1 MARRE
6 FVVAAAILL
15 DAQGR
20 VLLVGNDWQGHG
32 NVRYTLPGGV
42 VERYESTLEALGRE
56 VSEETGLYL
65 TRIEHLAYAV
75 HVEDRRRN
83 DRAISFAFLAQYEGL
98 LNPRDPDGF
107 IVEAKFVPA
116 DEIEQTIPIPPLREP
131 LIAYLRDRTAGRFF
145 SYGGWDGRGLR
156 VVDGVRLSGQAPAA
170 GPDADEPVS

>member
-32 NVRYTLPGGV
+32 RVRYTLPGGV
-42 VERYESTLEALGRE
+42 VERGESTLDALRRE
-56 VSEETGLYL
+56 VLEETGLEVEE
-65 TRIEHLAYAV
+65 IDHLAYSV

-83 DRAISFAFLAQYEGL
+83 DRALSFAFKARYSGL

-107 IVEAKFVPA
+107 IVEARFFPLEEVKLKV
-116 DEIEQTIPIPPLREP
+116 PIPPLRDP
-131 LIAYLRDRTAGRFF
+131 LISYLSDNVSGRF
-145 SYGGWDGRGLR
+145 YTYAGWDGRGARR
-156 VVDGVRLSGQAPAA
+156 V
-170 GPDADEPVS
+170 